1 MYKFCTYFVHILYTF
16 CTEGDGTN
24 DMKMTYRPLLS
35 VVQDFL
41 ENKNL
46 KDHWSWTYKQYMVSA
61 ASMDGMFHSIF
72 YDMVHS
78 DIILCRSKIG
88 GHGSCIRSC
97 RR

>member
-1 MYKFCTYFVHILYTF
+1 MFLYVFCIQSNNHQTFCTYFVHILYIF

-46 KDHWSWTYKQYMVSA
+46 TDHWSWTYKQYMVSA
-61 ASMDGMFHSIF
+61 ASMDGMINCII
-72 YDMVHS
+72 YDY
-78 DIILCRSKIG
+78 G
-88 GHGSCIRSC
+88 NF
-97 RR
+97 